1 MRRSPAGV
9 RSHSMRRSLL
19 SLLVSLAALPFG
31 WPHHLL
37 LGVSDSPG
45 DASHL
50 AQVGRVDAR
59 YQYLSGGVNTGHG
72 WSTWNPNGT
81 FASMYVRESIAAHQ
95 IPVFTYY
102 QLLPSS
108 PASGSWEHQKD
119 LSTLRNPATI
129 RSYWADYELLLRRV
143 GASAGT
149 HLVVIHVEPDLWGY
163 LEQAHAVA
171 LARGVA
177 HKLIA
182 LRNRLAPH
190 VTLAWHIN

>member
-72 WSTWNPNGT
+72 WSDWNPNGT
-81 FASMYVRESIAAHQ
+81 FASMYVEEAIAAHQ
-95 IPVFTYY
+95 IPVSTYC
-102 QLLPSS
+102 QLLQSS
-108 PASGSWEHQKD
+108 PASGSSEQQKD
-119 LSTLRNPATI
+119 LSNLRNAATM
-129 RSYWADYELLLRRV
+129 RAYWADYELLLRRV
-143 GASAGT
+143 ASSAGE
-149 HLVVIHVEPDLWGY
+149 HL
-163 LEQAHAVA
+163 
-171 LARGVA
+171 GVCQ
-177 HKLIA
+177 
-182 LRNRLAPH
+182 
-190 VTLAWHIN
+190 